1 MESSFFHQMDWLN
14 LDGYEKNG
22 SKSAVKGGFL
32 SRLTASQKLFTYM
45 STFYRELRLDY

>member
-14 LDGYEKNG
+14 LAKCEKNG
-22 SKSAVKGGFL
+22 SKSAMKGGFHP
-32 SRLTASQKLFTYM
+32 RLTAYQKLFTYM